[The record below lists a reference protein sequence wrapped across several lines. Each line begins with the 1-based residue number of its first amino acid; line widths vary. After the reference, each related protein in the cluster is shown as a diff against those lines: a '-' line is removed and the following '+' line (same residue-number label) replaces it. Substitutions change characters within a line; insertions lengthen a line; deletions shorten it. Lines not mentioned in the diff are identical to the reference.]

1 MRINMLSPPLSTVIC
16 TIALI
21 CSSDIIHAVE
31 TIFWGQYISNYTSLQ
46 KTMPCIASYCFVA
59 LEFDIKS
66 ALHISF
72 QCRGLS
78 LVLFFFLE
86 KIPLHCLLVHIL
98 LKFLSFCL
106 FFKLVFV
113 GPFWNF
119 ILEHVVEIWATV
131 GEWKSPIVVRHNVGD
146 DVVWWRVTNVWGISL
161 IVYHSIKDDV
171 DIRVAA
177 VGGKSS
183 MTCEGHKADTA
194 QEGELSGFL
203 AVQVLSLKLVHL
215 WLRKGKHC

>member
-1 MRINMLSPPLSTVIC
+1 MLWRQYFEDNIYQTTHLYKRQCLVLHRIVLLHWSFWYKVCTAYIFSVQGPLTCFVFFSWENS
-16 TIALI
+16 IALFVG
-21 CSSDIIHAVE
+21 A
-31 TIFWGQYISNYTSLQ
+31 YIAQ
-46 KTMPCIASYCFVA
+46 I
-59 LEFDIKS
+59 
-66 ALHISF
+66 
-72 QCRGLS
+72 Q
-78 LVLFFFLE
+78 
-86 KIPLHCLLVHIL
+86 
-98 LKFLSFCL
+98 SFCL

-131 GEWKSPIVVRHNVGD
+131 GEWKSPIVVHHNVGD

-161 IVYHSIKDDV
+161 IVYHSIKDDL

>member
-1 MRINMLSPPLSTVIC
+1 ML
-16 TIALI
+16 
-21 CSSDIIHAVE
+21 
-31 TIFWGQYISNYTSLQ
+31 WRQYFEDNIYQTTHLYKRQ
-46 KTMPCIASYCFVA
+46 CLELHRFV
-59 LEFDIKS
+59 L
-66 ALHISF
+66 LHW
-72 QCRGLS
+72 CRGLS
-78 LVLFFFLE
+78 LFFVFFSWENSIALFVGAY
-86 KIPLHCLLVHIL
+86 IAQIQ
-98 LKFLSFCL
+98 SFCL

-203 AVQVLSLKLVHL
+203 AVQVLSLTLVHL
-215 WLRKGKHC
+215 WQRKGKHF

>member
-1 MRINMLSPPLSTVIC
+1 MLWRQYFEDNIYQTTHLYKRQCLELHRIVL
-16 TIALI
+16 
-21 CSSDIIHAVE
+21 
-31 TIFWGQYISNYTSLQ
+31 
-46 KTMPCIASYCFVA
+46 
-59 LEFDIKS
+59 
-66 ALHISF
+66 LHW
-72 QCRGLS
+72 CRGLS
-78 LVLFFFLE
+78 LFFVFFSWENSIALFVGAY
-86 KIPLHCLLVHIL
+86 IAQIQ
-98 LKFLSFCL
+98 SFCL

-119 ILEHVVEIWATV
+119 ILEHVVVIWATV
-131 GEWKSPIVVRHNVGD
+131 GEWKSPIVVHHNVKAGD

-203 AVQVLSLKLVHL
+203 AVQVLSLTLVHL